1 MKLAIV
7 AVGKLRDAGLRAVLD
22 DYLGRVRRY
31 APCDEVEIRDGN
43 AAELAARIDK
53 AVPARSRLVALEV
66 DGERW
71 DSRQFAAFI
80 GQCERDA
87 VGTLVWLVGGADG
100 LPAQASARANKKVSL
115 SPLTFPHRL
124 ARVVLA
130 EQIYRAFT
138 MLRGEPYAH

>member
-1 MKLAIV
+1 MKVAIV

-22 DYLGRVRRY
+22 DYLGRIRHY

-43 AAELAARIDK
+43 AAEVATRIDK
-53 AVPARSRLVALEV
+53 ALPARSRVVALEV

-71 DSRQFAAFI
+71 DSRQLAAFV
-80 GQCERDA
+80 GRCEQDA

-100 LPAQASARANKKVSL
+100 LPAPVSARAHKKLSL

-138 MLRGEPYAH
+138 ILRGEPYAH